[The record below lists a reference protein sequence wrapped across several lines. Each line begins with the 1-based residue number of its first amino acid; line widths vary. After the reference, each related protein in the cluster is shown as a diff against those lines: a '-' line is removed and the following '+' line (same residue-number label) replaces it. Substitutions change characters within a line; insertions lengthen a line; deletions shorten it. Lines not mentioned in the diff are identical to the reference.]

1 MFFVFMRF
9 PCQTSLAGR
18 TKTVH
23 WFGTIGETF
32 MADNYFFHESNLAR
46 NITPISDFCFLLS
59 TFGILPIS
67 ERVL

>member
-1 MFFVFMRF
+1 
-9 PCQTSLAGR
+9 
-18 TKTVH
+18 
-23 WFGTIGETF
+23 